1 MNALFNVVVAAFVK
15 ADLITA
21 LNILWKGLLAVVI
34 VVGLIMI
41 ATFAMNAISS
51 KIAKSKEEKA
61 KNEQNSDTKTDEN

>member
-41 ATFAMNAISS
+41 ATFVMNAISS
-51 KIAKSKEEKA
+51 KIAKSKEEKV
-61 KNEQNSDTKTDEN
+61 KNEQNSDAKTDEN